1 MGSDS
6 GWRRPQSRGDQFYLS
21 QFVPPE
27 LRNWLP
33 KHKSKLPPPPF
44 ESLEIEAWT
53 ARNYVYSTWILEP
66 PEVQG
71 RIIAHHIHMRMREA
85 YDCEQMMAKTDKP
98 GAHTVADYQKS
109 ISERMGVKGAGS
121 GLL

>member
-1 MGSDS
+1 
-6 GWRRPQSRGDQFYLS
+6 
-21 QFVPPE
+21 
-27 LRNWLP
+27 
-33 KHKSKLPPPPF
+33 
-44 ESLEIEAWT
+44 
-53 ARNYVYSTWILEP
+53 LEP